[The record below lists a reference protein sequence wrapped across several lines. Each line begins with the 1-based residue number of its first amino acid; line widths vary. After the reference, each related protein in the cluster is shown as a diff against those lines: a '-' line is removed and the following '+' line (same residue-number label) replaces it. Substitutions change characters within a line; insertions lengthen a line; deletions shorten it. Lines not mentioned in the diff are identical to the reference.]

1 MIRSAVLRL
10 TLSYLAIIMTL
21 SIGFS
26 FWLYHVSSMELDHD
40 LRRPVIEQLTPGGY
54 LNFDEFRTNRLSEN
68 QQHLQQNFILLNI
81 GTLILGSLAS
91 YALAKRTLKPIKE
104 TMEVQSRFTADAS
117 HELRTPLTAME
128 TEIEVALRDKKLS
141 KDEAQALLR
150 SNLEEVIKLKAL
162 SDSLLKLA
170 RQDSSD
176 GTDFKAVSLKKVSQ
190 EAIDQL
196 TTLAKSKKI
205 TIKPALNDLQTNGDN
220 ETLRELAIVLLDNAI
235 KYSAANTTVTISTKA
250 LGQYAQLI
258 IQDEGFGIKAA
269 DLPHIFERFYRTDPS
284 RAKDAPGGH
293 GLGLSI
299 AKKIVE
305 LHGGSIAVKSTYGK
319 GTSFTVSLPLLKH
332 S

>member
-10 TLSYLAIIMTL
+10 TLSYLAIIMVL

-26 FWLYHVSSMELDHD
+26 FWLYHVSSQELDHD

-54 LNFDEFRTNRLSEN
+54 LNYDEFRTNRLTEN
-68 QQHLQQNFILLNI
+68 QQHLQQNFVLLNI
-81 GTLILGSLAS
+81 GALILGSLAS
-91 YALAKRTLKPIKE
+91 YALAKRTLRPIEE
-104 TMEVQSRFTADAS
+104 TMEAQSRFTADAS

-128 TEIEVALRDKKLS
+128 TEIEVALRDTKLS
-141 KDEAQALLR
+141 KDEAQDLLK

-170 RQDSSD
+170 RQDSHD
-176 GTDFKAVSLKKVSQ
+176 AMNFKPVSLKKVITESTQ
-190 EAIDQL
+190 KLEV
-196 TTLAKSKKI
+196 LAKSKKI
-205 TIKPALNDLQTNGDN
+205 NIVEQLADIKVSGDSD
-220 ETLRELAIVLLDNAI
+220 TLRELAIVLLDNAI
-235 KYSAANTTVTISTKA
+235 KYSETGMNVQVTVKP

-258 IQDEGFGIKAA
+258 IQDEGFGIKPA
-269 DLPHIFERFYRTDPS
+269 DLPHIFDRFYRTDPS
-284 RAKDAPGGH
+284 RSKDSPGGH

-305 LHGGSIAVKSTYGK
+305 LHSGNIVVKSTYGK
-319 GTSFTVSLPLLKH
+319 GTSFTVSLPLLKK